1 MIEGTTMSKEAESAD
16 LIMKLYDLRREA
28 TMREARNW
36 YIVSFFPES
45 AQDII
50 NVLVAPE
57 TSAYFR
63 MVTSYWDMAAGFV
76 NRGAI
81 DEDMFHDSAGECL
94 VVFSKVEP
102 YIEEVRTIVANPK
115 MLASLEALIRRIPN
129 VEAILAERRE
139 MIKRMVA
146 ARSEMSKSA

>member
-1 MIEGTTMSKEAESAD
+1 MSKESESAD
-16 LIMKLYDLRREA
+16 LIMKLYDLRREP
-28 TMREARNW
+28 TMRDALNW
-36 YIVSFFPES
+36 YVVSFFPNS

-50 NVLVAPE
+50 TALISAD

-81 DEDMFHDSAGECL
+81 DEDMFHDSAGESL

-102 YIEEVRTIVANPK
+102 FIAEVRSIVGNPK
-115 MLASLEALIRRIPN
+115 MLANLEALLMRMPDAKT
-129 VEAILAERRE
+129 VLAERRE
-139 MIKRMVA
+139 MIKRMMA
-146 ARSEMSKSA
+146 ARADAARNA